1 MDAHVENT
9 SVNIGR
15 LEQQAGKRARLCR
28 CINIR
33 SGAPGFPRH
42 TLMSQ
47 KREKFSILSS
57 FKYIFRVLFSC

>member
-9 SVNIGR
+9 SVNIGS
-15 LEQQAGKRARLCR
+15 LEKQAGKRGRLCR
-28 CINIR
+28 GINMR

-47 KREKFSILSS
+47 KHEKFNILSS
-57 FKYIFRVLFSC
+57 FKYF